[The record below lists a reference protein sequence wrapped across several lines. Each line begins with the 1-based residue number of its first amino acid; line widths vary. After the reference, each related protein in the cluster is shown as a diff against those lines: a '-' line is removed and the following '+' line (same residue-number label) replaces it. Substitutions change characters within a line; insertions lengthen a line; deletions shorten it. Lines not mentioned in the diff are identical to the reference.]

1 MENIEKLNEQFLHI
15 QGLLSKKDFAAAI
28 ELLDSMFKEYSAIDW
43 VGDNKITDAESEQ
56 MQKLHYVYKDF
67 YAHHLITY
75 YCQLFT
81 ALVSLLDEAAKYKNS
96 ITKAYAH
103 VDSILAELE
112 NLEKVTQSEDS
123 HNKLWLER
131 SDYKTVKS
139 MLSDCCGLPQCGISQ
154 EDYQD
159 FLYTYNHQP
168 DLLDDEDTVE
178 DDEDTVEDDED
189 GYLDMDN
196 DYDDIEDYFEKK
208 SWCNIHFYCLGVV
221 KSCTVGGN
229 INYRSIIDKLQHDIG
244 ISPEVWQLKDDSEF
258 NVVKKM
264 EALVT
269 SKLCNFNPT
278 IDIDHNILPTLL
290 EQVDNSNAPL
300 SIEVVAT
307 LNYRELGTTC
317 IGYVV
322 SGKLTVGDKVKLNFA
337 LGNGEHAPELDD
349 NDVLSAK
356 VTWIET
362 NGTELTTKAIAN
374 QTLSFGLDIER
385 FLLPETISSVEHYEV

>member
-1 MENIEKLNEQFLHI
+1 MKDIHVLNEKFLTA
-15 QGLLSKKDFAAAI
+15 QELWKKNEFASAF
-28 ELLDSMFKEYSAIDW
+28 EMLDGMYKEYSAMDW
-43 VGDNKITDAESEQ
+43 IEEGVSTDADANEQ
-56 MQKLHYVYKDF
+56 QQALHYIYKDF
-67 YAHHLITY
+67 YAHHLINY

-81 ALVSLLDEAAKYKNS
+81 ALVSLLDEAAKYKNN

-112 NLEKVTQSEDS
+112 NLEKVAPSEYS
-123 HNKLWLER
+123 HHKLWLER

-168 DLLDDEDTVE
+168 DLLDDEDTGE
-178 DDEDTVEDDED
+178 DDEDD
-189 GYLDMDN
+189 YFDMDN

-258 NVVKKM
+258 KVVKKM
-264 EALVT
+264 EDFVT

-337 LGNGEHAPELDD
+337 LGNGEHTPKLDD

-374 QTLSFGLDIER
+374 QTLSFALDIER
-385 FLLPETISSVEHYEV
+385 YLLPETISSVEHYKV

>member
-1 MENIEKLNEQFLHI
+1 MGGWISSVF
-15 QGLLSKKDFAAAI
+15 SKKFLTAQELWEKNEFASAF
-28 ELLDSMFKEYSAIDW
+28 EMLDGMYKEYSAMDW
-43 VGDNKITDAESEQ
+43 IEEGVSTDADANEQ
-56 MQKLHYVYKDF
+56 QQALHYIYKDF
-67 YAHHLITY
+67 YAHHLINY

-81 ALVSLLDEAAKYKNS
+81 ALVSLLDEAAKYKNN

-112 NLEKVTQSEDS
+112 NLEKVAPSEYS
-123 HNKLWLER
+123 HHKLWLER

-168 DLLDDEDTVE
+168 DLLDDEDTGE
-178 DDEDTVEDDED
+178 DDEDD
-189 GYLDMDN
+189 YFDMDN

-258 NVVKKM
+258 KVVKKM
-264 EALVT
+264 EDFVT

-337 LGNGEHAPELDD
+337 LGNGEHTPELDD

-385 FLLPETISSVEHYEV
+385 YLLPETISSVEHYKV

>member
-1 MENIEKLNEQFLHI
+1 MEDINVLNKKFLTAQELWEKNE
-15 QGLLSKKDFAAAI
+15 FASAF
-28 ELLDSMFKEYSAIDW
+28 EMLDEMYKEYSAMDW
-43 VGDNKITDAESEQ
+43 IEEGVSTDADANEQ
-56 MQKLHYVYKDF
+56 QQALHYIYKDF

-81 ALVSLLDEAAKYKNS
+81 ALVSLLDEAAKYKNN

-112 NLEKVTQSEDS
+112 NLEKVAPSEYS
-123 HNKLWLER
+123 HHKLWLER

-168 DLLDDEDTVE
+168 DLLDDEDTGE
-178 DDEDTVEDDED
+178 DDEDD
-189 GYLDMDN
+189 YLDMD

-258 NVVKKM
+258 KVVKKM

-337 LGNGEHAPELDD
+337 LGNGEHTPKLDD

-385 FLLPETISSVEHYEV
+385 FLLPETICQSTEKQ

>member
-1 MENIEKLNEQFLHI
+1 MKDINVLNEKFLTA
-15 QGLLSKKDFAAAI
+15 QELWEKNEFASAF
-28 ELLDSMFKEYSAIDW
+28 EMLDGMYKEYSAMDW
-43 VGDNKITDAESEQ
+43 IEEGVSTDADANEQ
-56 MQKLHYVYKDF
+56 QQALHYIYKDF
-67 YAHHLITY
+67 YAHHLINY

-103 VDSILAELE
+103 VDSILAELG
-112 NLEKVTQSEDS
+112 NLEKVAPSEDS
-123 HNKLWLER
+123 HHKLWLER

-168 DLLDDEDTVE
+168 DLLDDEDTGE
-178 DDEDTVEDDED
+178 DDEDD
-189 GYLDMDN
+189 YFDMDN

-258 NVVKKM
+258 KVVKKM

-337 LGNGEHAPELDD
+337 LGNGEHTPKLDD

-356 VTWIET
+356 VTWIEI

-385 FLLPETISSVEHYEV
+385 YLLPETISGVEHYKV

>member
-1 MENIEKLNEQFLHI
+1 MKDINVLNEKFLTA
-15 QGLLSKKDFAAAI
+15 QELWKKNEFASAF
-28 ELLDSMFKEYSAIDW
+28 EMLDGMYKEYSAMDW
-43 VGDNKITDAESEQ
+43 IEEGVSTDADANEQ
-56 MQKLHYVYKDF
+56 QQALHYIYKDF
-67 YAHHLITY
+67 YAHHLINY

-81 ALVSLLDEAAKYKNS
+81 ALVSLLDEAAKYKNN

-112 NLEKVTQSEDS
+112 NLEKVAPSEYS
-123 HNKLWLER
+123 HHKLWLER

-168 DLLDDEDTVE
+168 DLL

-337 LGNGEHAPELDD
+337 LGNGEHTPKLDD

-385 FLLPETISSVEHYEV
+385 YLLPETISSVEHYKV

>member
-1 MENIEKLNEQFLHI
+1 MKDINVLNEKFLTA
-15 QGLLSKKDFAAAI
+15 QELWEKNEFASAF
-28 ELLDSMFKEYSAIDW
+28 EMLDGMYKEYSAMDW
-43 VGDNKITDAESEQ
+43 IEEGVSTDADANEQ
-56 MQKLHYVYKDF
+56 QQALHYIYKDF
-67 YAHHLITY
+67 YAHHLINY

-81 ALVSLLDEAAKYKNS
+81 ALVSLLDEAAKYKNN

-112 NLEKVTQSEDS
+112 NLEKVAPSEYS
-123 HNKLWLER
+123 HHKLWLER
-131 SDYKTVKS
+131 SDYKNVKS

-168 DLLDDEDTVE
+168 DLLDDEETGE
-178 DDEDTVEDDED
+178 DDEDD
-189 GYLDMDN
+189 YFDMDN

-337 LGNGEHAPELDD
+337 LGNGEHTPKLDD
-349 NDVLSAK
+349 NEVLSAK

-385 FLLPETISSVEHYEV
+385 YLLPETISSVEHYKV

>member
-1 MENIEKLNEQFLHI
+1 MKDINVLNEKFLTA
-15 QGLLSKKDFAAAI
+15 QELWKKNEFASAF
-28 ELLDSMFKEYSAIDW
+28 EMLDGMYKEYSAMDW
-43 VGDNKITDAESEQ
+43 IEEGVSTDADANEQ
-56 MQKLHYVYKDF
+56 QQALHYIYKDF
-67 YAHHLITY
+67 YAHHLINY

-81 ALVSLLDEAAKYKNS
+81 ALVSLLDEAAKYKNN

-112 NLEKVTQSEDS
+112 NLEKVAPSEYS
-123 HNKLWLER
+123 HHKLWLER

-168 DLLDDEDTVE
+168 DLLDDEDTGE
-178 DDEDTVEDDED
+178 DDEDD
-189 GYLDMDN
+189 YFDMDN
-196 DYDDIEDYFEKK
+196 DYDDIEDHFKKK

-258 NVVKKM
+258 KVVKKM
-264 EALVT
+264 EDFVT

-322 SGKLTVGDKVKLNFA
+322 SGKPTVGDKVKLNFA
-337 LGNGEHAPELDD
+337 LGNGEHTPELDD

-385 FLLPETISSVEHYEV
+385 YLLPETISSVEHYKV

>member
-1 MENIEKLNEQFLHI
+1 MKDINVLNEKFLTA
-15 QGLLSKKDFAAAI
+15 QELWKKNEFASAF
-28 ELLDSMFKEYSAIDW
+28 EMLDGMYKEYSAMDW
-43 VGDNKITDAESEQ
+43 IEEGVSTDADANEQ
-56 MQKLHYVYKDF
+56 QQALHYIYKDF
-67 YAHHLITY
+67 YAHHLINY

-81 ALVSLLDEAAKYKNS
+81 ALVSLLDEAAKYKNN

-112 NLEKVTQSEDS
+112 NLEKVAPSEYS
-123 HNKLWLER
+123 HHKLWLER

-168 DLLDDEDTVE
+168 DLL

-337 LGNGEHAPELDD
+337 LGNGEHTPKLDD

-385 FLLPETISSVEHYEV
+385 YLLPETISGVEHYKV

>member
-1 MENIEKLNEQFLHI
+1 MKDINVLNEKFLTA
-15 QGLLSKKDFAAAI
+15 QELWKKNEFASAF
-28 ELLDSMFKEYSAIDW
+28 EMLDGMYKEYSAMDW
-43 VGDNKITDAESEQ
+43 IEEGVSTDADANEQ
-56 MQKLHYVYKDF
+56 QQALHYIYKDF
-67 YAHHLITY
+67 YAHHLINY

-81 ALVSLLDEAAKYKNS
+81 DLVSLLDEAAKYKNN

-112 NLEKVTQSEDS
+112 NLEKVAPSEYS
-123 HNKLWLER
+123 HHKLWLER

-168 DLLDDEDTVE
+168 DLLDDEDTGE
-178 DDEDTVEDDED
+178 DDEDD
-189 GYLDMDN
+189 YFDMDN

-337 LGNGEHAPELDD
+337 LGNGEHAPKLDD

-374 QTLSFGLDIER
+374 QSLSFGLDIER
-385 FLLPETISSVEHYEV
+385 YLLPETISSVEHYKV

>member
-1 MENIEKLNEQFLHI
+1 MKDINVLNEKFLTA
-15 QGLLSKKDFAAAI
+15 QELWEKNEFASAF
-28 ELLDSMFKEYSAIDW
+28 EMLDGMYKEYSAMDW
-43 VGDNKITDAESEQ
+43 IEEGVSTDADANEQ
-56 MQKLHYVYKDF
+56 QQALHYIYKDF
-67 YAHHLITY
+67 YAHHLINY

-103 VDSILAELE
+103 VDSILAELG
-112 NLEKVTQSEDS
+112 NLEKVAPSEDS
-123 HNKLWLER
+123 HHKLWLER
-131 SDYKTVKS
+131 SDYKAVKS

-168 DLLDDEDTVE
+168 DLLDDEDTGE
-178 DDEDTVEDDED
+178 DDEDD
-189 GYLDMDN
+189 YFDMDN

-258 NVVKKM
+258 KVVKKM

-337 LGNGEHAPELDD
+337 LGNGEHTPELDD

-385 FLLPETISSVEHYEV
+385 YLLPETISSVEHYKV

>member
-1 MENIEKLNEQFLHI
+1 MKDINVLNEKFLTA
-15 QGLLSKKDFAAAI
+15 QELWEKNEFASAF
-28 ELLDSMFKEYSAIDW
+28 EMLDGMYKEYSAMDW
-43 VGDNKITDAESEQ
+43 IEEGVSTDADANEQ
-56 MQKLHYVYKDF
+56 QQALHYIYKDF
-67 YAHHLITY
+67 YAHHLINY

-81 ALVSLLDEAAKYKNS
+81 ALVSLLDEAAKYKNN

-112 NLEKVTQSEDS
+112 NLEKVAPSEYS
-123 HNKLWLER
+123 HHKLWLER

-168 DLLDDEDTVE
+168 DLLDDEDTGE
-178 DDEDTVEDDED
+178 DDEDD
-189 GYLDMDN
+189 YFDMDN

-337 LGNGEHAPELDD
+337 LGNGEHTPELDD

-374 QTLSFGLDIER
+374 QTLSFGLDIES
-385 FLLPETISSVEHYEV
+385 FLLPETISSVEHYKV

>member
-1 MENIEKLNEQFLHI
+1 MKDINVLNEKFLTA
-15 QGLLSKKDFAAAI
+15 QELWEKNEFASAF
-28 ELLDSMFKEYSAIDW
+28 EMLDGMYKEYSAMDW
-43 VGDNKITDAESEQ
+43 IEEGVSTDADANEQ
-56 MQKLHYVYKDF
+56 QQALHYIYKDF
-67 YAHHLITY
+67 YAHHLINY

-81 ALVSLLDEAAKYKNS
+81 ALVSLLDEAAKYKNN

-112 NLEKVTQSEDS
+112 NLEKVAPSEYS
-123 HNKLWLER
+123 HHKLWLER

-159 FLYTYNHQP
+159 FLYAYNHQP
-168 DLLDDEDTVE
+168 DLL

-258 NVVKKM
+258 KVVKKM

-385 FLLPETISSVEHYEV
+385 YLLPETISGVEHYKV

>member
-1 MENIEKLNEQFLHI
+1 MKDINVLNEKFLTA
-15 QGLLSKKDFAAAI
+15 QELWKKNEFASAF
-28 ELLDSMFKEYSAIDW
+28 EMLDGMYKEYSAMDW
-43 VGDNKITDAESEQ
+43 IEEGVSTDADANEQ
-56 MQKLHYVYKDF
+56 QQALHYIYKDF
-67 YAHHLITY
+67 YAHHLINY

-81 ALVSLLDEAAKYKNS
+81 ALVSLLDEAAKYKNN

-112 NLEKVTQSEDS
+112 NLEKVAPSEYS
-123 HNKLWLER
+123 HHKLWLER

-168 DLLDDEDTVE
+168 DLLDDEDTGE
-178 DDEDTVEDDED
+178 DDEDD
-189 GYLDMDN
+189 YFDMDN

-258 NVVKKM
+258 KVVKKM

-337 LGNGEHAPELDD
+337 LGNGEHTPELDD

-385 FLLPETISSVEHYEV
+385 YLLPETISGVEHYKV

>member
-1 MENIEKLNEQFLHI
+1 MKDINVLNERFLTA
-15 QGLLSKKDFAAAI
+15 QELWEKNEFASAF
-28 ELLDSMFKEYSAIDW
+28 EMLDGMYKEYSAMDW
-43 VGDNKITDAESEQ
+43 IEEGVSTDADANEQ
-56 MQKLHYVYKDF
+56 QQALHYIYKDF
-67 YAHHLITY
+67 YAHHLINY

-81 ALVSLLDEAAKYKNS
+81 ALVSLLDEAAKYKNN

-112 NLEKVTQSEDS
+112 NLEKVAPSEYS
-123 HNKLWLER
+123 HHKLWLER

-168 DLLDDEDTVE
+168 DLLDDEDTG
-178 DDEDTVEDDED
+178 EDDED
-189 GYLDMDN
+189 GYFDMDN

-258 NVVKKM
+258 KVVKKM
-264 EALVT
+264 EDFVT

-337 LGNGEHAPELDD
+337 LGNGEHTPELDD

-385 FLLPETISSVEHYEV
+385 YLLPETISSVEHYKV

>member
-1 MENIEKLNEQFLHI
+1 MKDINVLNEKFLTA
-15 QGLLSKKDFAAAI
+15 QELWEKNEFASAF
-28 ELLDSMFKEYSAIDW
+28 EMLDGMYKEYSAMDW
-43 VGDNKITDAESEQ
+43 IEEGVSTDADANEQ
-56 MQKLHYVYKDF
+56 QQALHYIYKDF
-67 YAHHLITY
+67 YAHHLINY

-103 VDSILAELE
+103 VDSILAELG
-112 NLEKVTQSEDS
+112 NLEKVAPSEDS
-123 HNKLWLER
+123 HHKLWLER

-168 DLLDDEDTVE
+168 DLLDDEDTGE
-178 DDEDTVEDDED
+178 DDEDD
-189 GYLDMDN
+189 YFDMDN

-258 NVVKKM
+258 KVVKKM

-269 SKLCNFNPT
+269 SKLCNC
-278 IDIDHNILPTLL
+278 
-290 EQVDNSNAPL
+290 
-300 SIEVVAT
+300 
-307 LNYRELGTTC
+307 NY
-317 IGYVV
+317 
-322 SGKLTVGDKVKLNFA
+322 
-337 LGNGEHAPELDD
+337 
-349 NDVLSAK
+349 SAI
-356 VTWIET
+356 V
-362 NGTELTTKAIAN
+362 
-374 QTLSFGLDIER
+374 
-385 FLLPETISSVEHYEV
+385 

>member
-1 MENIEKLNEQFLHI
+1 MKDINVLNEKFLTA
-15 QGLLSKKDFAAAI
+15 QELWKKNEFASAF
-28 ELLDSMFKEYSAIDW
+28 EMLDGMYKEYSAMDW
-43 VGDNKITDAESEQ
+43 IEEGVSTDADANEQ
-56 MQKLHYVYKDF
+56 QQALHYICKDF
-67 YAHHLITY
+67 YAHHLINY

-81 ALVSLLDEAAKYKNS
+81 ALVSLLDEAAKYKNN

-112 NLEKVTQSEDS
+112 NLEKVAPSEYS
-123 HNKLWLER
+123 HHKLWLER

-168 DLLDDEDTVE
+168 DLLDDEDTGE
-178 DDEDTVEDDED
+178 DDEDD
-189 GYLDMDN
+189 YFDMDN

-258 NVVKKM
+258 KVVKKM

-337 LGNGEHAPELDD
+337 LGNGEHTPKLDD

-385 FLLPETISSVEHYEV
+385 YLLPETISSVEHYKV

>member
-1 MENIEKLNEQFLHI
+1 MKDINVLNEKFLTA
-15 QGLLSKKDFAAAI
+15 QELWEKNEFASAF
-28 ELLDSMFKEYSAIDW
+28 EMLDGMYKEYSAMDW
-43 VGDNKITDAESEQ
+43 IEEGVSTDADANEQ
-56 MQKLHYVYKDF
+56 QQALHYIYKDF
-67 YAHHLITY
+67 YAHHLINY

-103 VDSILAELE
+103 VDSILAELG
-112 NLEKVTQSEDS
+112 NLEKVAPSEDS
-123 HNKLWLER
+123 HHKLWLER

-168 DLLDDEDTVE
+168 DLLDDEDTGE
-178 DDEDTVEDDED
+178 DDEDD
-189 GYLDMDN
+189 YFDMDN

-258 NVVKKM
+258 KVVKKM

-269 SKLCNFNPT
+269 SKLCIFNPT

-337 LGNGEHAPELDD
+337 LGNGEHAPKLDD

-374 QTLSFGLDIER
+374 QSLSFGLDIER
-385 FLLPETISSVEHYEV
+385 YLLPETISSVEHYKV

>member
-1 MENIEKLNEQFLHI
+1 MKDINVLNEKFLTA
-15 QGLLSKKDFAAAI
+15 QELWEKNEFASAF
-28 ELLDSMFKEYSAIDW
+28 EMLDGMYKEYSAMDW
-43 VGDNKITDAESEQ
+43 IEEGVSTDADANEQ
-56 MQKLHYVYKDF
+56 QQALHYIYKDF
-67 YAHHLITY
+67 YAHHLINY
-75 YCQLFT
+75 YRQLFT
-81 ALVSLLDEAAKYKNS
+81 ALVSLLGEAAKYKNN

-112 NLEKVTQSEDS
+112 NLEKVAPSEYS
-123 HNKLWLER
+123 HHKLWLER

-168 DLLDDEDTVE
+168 DLLDDEDTGE
-178 DDEDTVEDDED
+178 DDEDD
-189 GYLDMDN
+189 YFDMDN

-208 SWCNIHFYCLGVV
+208 SWCNIHFYCLGVI
-221 KSCTVGGN
+221 KSCTVGGI

-258 NVVKKM
+258 KVVKKM

-337 LGNGEHAPELDD
+337 LGNGEHTPKLDD

-374 QTLSFGLDIER
+374 QTLSFGLDKER
-385 FLLPETISSVEHYEV
+385 YLLPETISSVEHYKV

>member
-1 MENIEKLNEQFLHI
+1 MKDINVLNEKFLTA
-15 QGLLSKKDFAAAI
+15 QELWKKNEFASAF
-28 ELLDSMFKEYSAIDW
+28 EMLDGMYKEYSAMDW
-43 VGDNKITDAESEQ
+43 IEEGVSTDADANEQ
-56 MQKLHYVYKDF
+56 QQALHYTYKDF
-67 YAHHLITY
+67 YAHHLINY

-112 NLEKVTQSEDS
+112 NLEKVAPSEYS
-123 HNKLWLER
+123 HHKLWLER

-168 DLLDDEDTVE
+168 DLLDDEDTGE
-178 DDEDTVEDDED
+178 DDEDD
-189 GYLDMDN
+189 YFDMDN

-258 NVVKKM
+258 KVVKKM
-264 EALVT
+264 EDFVT

-385 FLLPETISSVEHYEV
+385 YLLPETISGVEHYKV

>member
-1 MENIEKLNEQFLHI
+1 MKDINVLNEKFLTA
-15 QGLLSKKDFAAAI
+15 QELWEKNEFASAF
-28 ELLDSMFKEYSAIDW
+28 EMLDGMYKEYSAMDW
-43 VGDNKITDAESEQ
+43 IEEGVSTDADANEQ
-56 MQKLHYVYKDF
+56 QQALHYIYKDF
-67 YAHHLITY
+67 YAHHLINY

-81 ALVSLLDEAAKYKNS
+81 ALVSLLDEAAKYKNN

-112 NLEKVTQSEDS
+112 NLEKVTPSEDS
-123 HNKLWLER
+123 HHKLWLER
-131 SDYKTVKS
+131 SDYKNVKS

-168 DLLDDEDTVE
+168 DLLDDEDTG
-178 DDEDTVEDDED
+178 EDDED

-258 NVVKKM
+258 KVVKKM

-337 LGNGEHAPELDD
+337 LGNGEHTPKLDD

-385 FLLPETISSVEHYEV
+385 FLLPETISSVEHYKV

>member
-1 MENIEKLNEQFLHI
+1 MKDINVLNEKFLTA
-15 QGLLSKKDFAAAI
+15 QELWKKNEFASAF
-28 ELLDSMFKEYSAIDW
+28 EMLDGMYKEYSAMDW
-43 VGDNKITDAESEQ
+43 IEEGVSTDADANEQ
-56 MQKLHYVYKDF
+56 QQALHYIYKDF
-67 YAHHLITY
+67 YAHHLINY

-81 ALVSLLDEAAKYKNS
+81 ALVSLLDEAAKYKNNM
-96 ITKAYAH
+96 TKAYAH

-112 NLEKVTQSEDS
+112 NLEKVAPSEYS
-123 HNKLWLER
+123 HHKLWLER

-168 DLLDDEDTVE
+168 DLLDDEDTGE
-178 DDEDTVEDDED
+178 DDEDD
-189 GYLDMDN
+189 YFDMDN

-385 FLLPETISSVEHYEV
+385 YLLPETISGVEHYKV

>member
-1 MENIEKLNEQFLHI
+1 MKDINVLNEKFLTA
-15 QGLLSKKDFAAAI
+15 QELWEKNEFASAF
-28 ELLDSMFKEYSAIDW
+28 EMLDGMYKEYSAMDW
-43 VGDNKITDAESEQ
+43 IEEGVSTDADANEQ
-56 MQKLHYVYKDF
+56 QQALHYIYKDF
-67 YAHHLITY
+67 YAHHLINY

-81 ALVSLLDEAAKYKNS
+81 ALVSLLDEAAKYKNN

-112 NLEKVTQSEDS
+112 NLEKVAPSEYS
-123 HNKLWLER
+123 HHKLWLER

-168 DLLDDEDTVE
+168 DLLDDEDTGE
-178 DDEDTVEDDED
+178 DDEDD
-189 GYLDMDN
+189 YFDMDN

-258 NVVKKM
+258 KVVKKM
-264 EALVT
+264 EDFVT

-278 IDIDHNILPTLL
+278 IDIDHNILPTML

-337 LGNGEHAPELDD
+337 LGNGEHTPELDD

-385 FLLPETISSVEHYEV
+385 YLLPETISSVEHYKV

>member
-1 MENIEKLNEQFLHI
+1 MKDINVLNEKFLTA
-15 QGLLSKKDFAAAI
+15 QELWKKNEFASAF
-28 ELLDSMFKEYSAIDW
+28 EMLDGMYKEYSAMDW
-43 VGDNKITDAESEQ
+43 IEEGVSTDADANEQ
-56 MQKLHYVYKDF
+56 QQALHYIYKDF
-67 YAHHLITY
+67 YAHHLINY

-81 ALVSLLDEAAKYKNS
+81 ALVSLLDEAAKYKNN

-112 NLEKVTQSEDS
+112 NLEKVAPSEYS

-168 DLLDDEDTVE
+168 DLL

-258 NVVKKM
+258 KVVKKM

-337 LGNGEHAPELDD
+337 LGNGEHTPKLDD

-385 FLLPETISSVEHYEV
+385 YLLPETISGVEHYKV

>member
-1 MENIEKLNEQFLHI
+1 MKDINVLNEKFLTA
-15 QGLLSKKDFAAAI
+15 QELWEKNEFASAF
-28 ELLDSMFKEYSAIDW
+28 EMLDGMYKEYSAMDW
-43 VGDNKITDAESEQ
+43 IEEGVSTDADANEQ
-56 MQKLHYVYKDF
+56 QQALHYIYKDF
-67 YAHHLITY
+67 YAHHLINY

-81 ALVSLLDEAAKYKNS
+81 ALVSLLDEAAKYKNN

-112 NLEKVTQSEDS
+112 NLEKVAPSEYS
-123 HNKLWLER
+123 HHKLWLKR

-168 DLLDDEDTVE
+168 DLLDDEDTGE
-178 DDEDTVEDDED
+178 DDEDD
-189 GYLDMDN
+189 YFDMDN

-258 NVVKKM
+258 KVVKKM
-264 EALVT
+264 EDFVT

-337 LGNGEHAPELDD
+337 LGNGEYAPKLDD

-374 QTLSFGLDIER
+374 QSLSFGLDIER
-385 FLLPETISSVEHYEV
+385 YLLPETISSVEHYKV

>member
-1 MENIEKLNEQFLHI
+1 MKDINVLNEKFLTA
-15 QGLLSKKDFAAAI
+15 QELWEKNEFASAF
-28 ELLDSMFKEYSAIDW
+28 EMLDGMYKEYSAMDW
-43 VGDNKITDAESEQ
+43 IEEGVSTDADANEQ
-56 MQKLHYVYKDF
+56 QQALHYIYKDF
-67 YAHHLITY
+67 YAHHLINY

-103 VDSILAELE
+103 VDSILAELG
-112 NLEKVTQSEDS
+112 NLEKVAPSEDS
-123 HNKLWLER
+123 HHKLWLER

-168 DLLDDEDTVE
+168 DLLDDEDTGE
-178 DDEDTVEDDED
+178 DDEDD
-189 GYLDMDN
+189 YFDMDN

-258 NVVKKM
+258 KVVKKM

-300 SIEVVAT
+300 SLEVVAT

-337 LGNGEHAPELDD
+337 LGNGEHTPKLDD

-385 FLLPETISSVEHYEV
+385 YLLPETISGVEHYKV

>member
-1 MENIEKLNEQFLHI
+1 MKDINVLNEKFLTA
-15 QGLLSKKDFAAAI
+15 QELWKKNEFASAF
-28 ELLDSMFKEYSAIDW
+28 EMLDGMYKEYSAMDW
-43 VGDNKITDAESEQ
+43 IEEGVSTDADANEQ
-56 MQKLHYVYKDF
+56 QQALHYIYKDF
-67 YAHHLITY
+67 YAHHLINY
-75 YCQLFT
+75 YCQLYT
-81 ALVSLLDEAAKYKNS
+81 ALVSLLDEAAKYKNN

-112 NLEKVTQSEDS
+112 NLEKVAPSEYS
-123 HNKLWLER
+123 HHKLWLER

-168 DLLDDEDTVE
+168 DLLDDEDTGE
-178 DDEDTVEDDED
+178 DDEDD
-189 GYLDMDN
+189 YFDMDN

-258 NVVKKM
+258 KVVKKM
-264 EALVT
+264 EDFVT

-337 LGNGEHAPELDD
+337 LGNGEHTPELDD

-385 FLLPETISSVEHYEV
+385 YLLPETISSVEHYKV

>member
-1 MENIEKLNEQFLHI
+1 MKDINVLNEKFLTA
-15 QGLLSKKDFAAAI
+15 QELWEKNEFASAF
-28 ELLDSMFKEYSAIDW
+28 EMLDGMYKEYSAMDW
-43 VGDNKITDAESEQ
+43 IEEGVSTDADPNELQ
-56 MQKLHYVYKDF
+56 QALHYIYKDF
-67 YAHHLITY
+67 YAHHLINY

-103 VDSILAELE
+103 VDSILAELG
-112 NLEKVTQSEDS
+112 NLEKVAPSEDS
-123 HNKLWLER
+123 HHRLWLER

-139 MLSDCCGLPQCGISQ
+139 MLSDCCGLPQCGILQ

-168 DLLDDEDTVE
+168 DLL

-385 FLLPETISSVEHYEV
+385 YLLPETISGVEHYKV

>member
-1 MENIEKLNEQFLHI
+1 MKDINVLNEKFLTA
-15 QGLLSKKDFAAAI
+15 QELWEKNEFASAF
-28 ELLDSMFKEYSAIDW
+28 EMLDGMYKEYSAMDW
-43 VGDNKITDAESEQ
+43 IEEGVSTDADANEQ
-56 MQKLHYVYKDF
+56 QQALHYIYKDF
-67 YAHHLITY
+67 YAHHLINY

-103 VDSILAELE
+103 VDSILAELG
-112 NLEKVTQSEDS
+112 NLEKVAPSEDS
-123 HNKLWLER
+123 HHKLWLER

-168 DLLDDEDTVE
+168 DLLDDEDTGE
-178 DDEDTVEDDED
+178 DDEDD
-189 GYLDMDN
+189 YFDMDN

-244 ISPEVWQLKDDSEF
+244 ISPELWQLKDDSEF
-258 NVVKKM
+258 KVVKKM

-337 LGNGEHAPELDD
+337 LGNGEHTPKLDD

-385 FLLPETISSVEHYEV
+385 YLLPETISGVEHYKV

>member
-1 MENIEKLNEQFLHI
+1 MKDINVLNEKFLTA
-15 QGLLSKKDFAAAI
+15 QELWEKNEFASAF
-28 ELLDSMFKEYSAIDW
+28 EMLDGMYKEYSAMDW
-43 VGDNKITDAESEQ
+43 IEEGVSTDADANEQ
-56 MQKLHYVYKDF
+56 QQALHYIYKDF
-67 YAHHLITY
+67 YAHHLINY

-103 VDSILAELE
+103 VDSILAELG
-112 NLEKVTQSEDS
+112 NLEKVAPSEVS
-123 HNKLWLER
+123 HHKLWLER

-168 DLLDDEDTVE
+168 DLLDDEDTGE
-178 DDEDTVEDDED
+178 DDEDD
-189 GYLDMDN
+189 YFDMDN

-264 EALVT
+264 EDFVT
-269 SKLCNFNPT
+269 SKLCSFNPT

-322 SGKLTVGDKVKLNFA
+322 SGKLTVGDKVKLNYA

-385 FLLPETISSVEHYEV
+385 YLLPETISSVEHYEV

>member
-1 MENIEKLNEQFLHI
+1 MKDINVLNEKFLTA
-15 QGLLSKKDFAAAI
+15 QELWEKNEFASAF
-28 ELLDSMFKEYSAIDW
+28 EMLDGMYKEYSAMDW
-43 VGDNKITDAESEQ
+43 IEEGVSTDADANEQ
-56 MQKLHYVYKDF
+56 QQALHYIYKDF
-67 YAHHLITY
+67 YAHHLINY

-103 VDSILAELE
+103 VDSILAELG
-112 NLEKVTQSEDS
+112 NLEKVAPSEDS
-123 HNKLWLER
+123 HHKLWLER

-168 DLLDDEDTVE
+168 DLLDDEDTGE
-178 DDEDTVEDDED
+178 DDEDD
-189 GYLDMDN
+189 YFDMDN

-258 NVVKKM
+258 KVVKKM

-337 LGNGEHAPELDD
+337 LGNGEHTPKLDD

-385 FLLPETISSVEHYEV
+385 YLLPETISGVAHYKV

>member
-1 MENIEKLNEQFLHI
+1 MKDINVLNEKFLTA
-15 QGLLSKKDFAAAI
+15 QELWKKNEFASAF
-28 ELLDSMFKEYSAIDW
+28 EMLDGMYKEYSAMDW
-43 VGDNKITDAESEQ
+43 IEEGVSTDADANELQ
-56 MQKLHYVYKDF
+56 QALHYIYKDF
-67 YAHHLITY
+67 YAHHLINY

-81 ALVSLLDEAAKYKNS
+81 ALVSLLDEAAKYKNN

-112 NLEKVTQSEDS
+112 NLEKVAPSEYS
-123 HNKLWLER
+123 HHKLWLER

-178 DDEDTVEDDED
+178 DDEDD
-189 GYLDMDN
+189 YFDMDN

-229 INYRSIIDKLQHDIG
+229 INYRSIIDKLQHEIG

-258 NVVKKM
+258 KVVKKM

-278 IDIDHNILPTLL
+278 IDIDHNFLPTLL

-337 LGNGEHAPELDD
+337 LGNGEHTPKLDD

-385 FLLPETISSVEHYEV
+385 YLLPETISGVEHYKV

>member
-1 MENIEKLNEQFLHI
+1 MKDINVLNEKFLTA
-15 QGLLSKKDFAAAI
+15 QELWKKNEFASAF
-28 ELLDSMFKEYSAIDW
+28 EMLDGMYKEYSAMDW
-43 VGDNKITDAESEQ
+43 IEEGVSTDADANEQ
-56 MQKLHYVYKDF
+56 QQALHYIYKDF
-67 YAHHLITY
+67 YAHHLINY

-81 ALVSLLDEAAKYKNS
+81 ALVSLLDEAAKYKNN

-112 NLEKVTQSEDS
+112 NLEKVAPSEYS
-123 HNKLWLER
+123 HHKLWLER

-168 DLLDDEDTVE
+168 DLLDDEDTGE
-178 DDEDTVEDDED
+178 DDEDD
-189 GYLDMDN
+189 YFDMDN

-258 NVVKKM
+258 KVVKKM
-264 EALVT
+264 EDFVT

-337 LGNGEHAPELDD
+337 LGNGEHTPELDD

-385 FLLPETISSVEHYEV
+385 YLLPETISSVEHYEV

>member
-1 MENIEKLNEQFLHI
+1 MEDIEKLNEQFLHI
-15 QGLLSKKDFAAAI
+15 QGLLSKKDFDAAI

-43 VGDNKITDAESEQ
+43 VVDNKITDAESEQ
-56 MQKLHYVYKDF
+56 MQMLHYVYKDF

-81 ALVSLLDEAAKYKNS
+81 ALVSLLDEAAKYKNN

-103 VDSILAELE
+103 VDSILAELG
-112 NLEKVTQSEDS
+112 NLEKVTPSEDS
-123 HNKLWLER
+123 HHKLWLER
-131 SDYKTVKS
+131 RDYKNVKS
-139 MLSDCCGLPQCGISQ
+139 VLSDCCGLPQCGISQ

-168 DLLDDEDTVE
+168 DLL

-221 KSCTVGGN
+221 KSCTVGEN
-229 INYRSIIDKLQHDIG
+229 INYRSIIYKLQHDIG

-264 EALVT
+264 EDLVT

-385 FLLPETISSVEHYEV
+385 FLLPETISSVEHYKV

>member
-1 MENIEKLNEQFLHI
+1 MKDINVLNEKFLTA
-15 QGLLSKKDFAAAI
+15 QELWEKNEFASAF
-28 ELLDSMFKEYSAIDW
+28 EMLDGMYKEYSAMDW
-43 VGDNKITDAESEQ
+43 IEEGVSTDADANGQ
-56 MQKLHYVYKDF
+56 QQALHYIYKDF
-67 YAHHLITY
+67 YAHHLINY

-103 VDSILAELE
+103 VDSILAELG
-112 NLEKVTQSEDS
+112 NLEKVAPSEDS
-123 HNKLWLER
+123 HHKLWLER
-131 SDYKTVKS
+131 SDYKNVKS
-139 MLSDCCGLPQCGISQ
+139 VLSDCCGLPQCGISQ

-168 DLLDDEDTVE
+168 DLLDDEDTGE
-178 DDEDTVEDDED
+178 DDEDD
-189 GYLDMDN
+189 YFDMDN

-258 NVVKKM
+258 KVVKKM

-337 LGNGEHAPELDD
+337 LGNGEHTPKLDD

-385 FLLPETISSVEHYEV
+385 YLLPETISSVEHYKV

>member
-1 MENIEKLNEQFLHI
+1 MKDINVLNEKFLTA
-15 QGLLSKKDFAAAI
+15 QELWKKNEFASAF
-28 ELLDSMFKEYSAIDW
+28 EMLDGMYKEYSAMDW
-43 VGDNKITDAESEQ
+43 IEEGVSTDADANEQ
-56 MQKLHYVYKDF
+56 QQALHYIYKDF
-67 YAHHLITY
+67 YAHHLINY

-81 ALVSLLDEAAKYKNS
+81 ALVSLLDEAAKYKNN

-112 NLEKVTQSEDS
+112 NLEKVAPSEYS
-123 HNKLWLER
+123 HHKLWLER

-168 DLLDDEDTVE
+168 DLLDDEDTGE
-178 DDEDTVEDDED
+178 DDEDD
-189 GYLDMDN
+189 YFDMDN

-244 ISPEVWQLKDDSEF
+244 ISPEVWPLKDDSEF
-258 NVVKKM
+258 KVVKKM

-337 LGNGEHAPELDD
+337 LGNGEHTPKLDD

-385 FLLPETISSVEHYEV
+385 YLLPETISSVEHYKV

>member
-1 MENIEKLNEQFLHI
+1 MKDINVLNEKFLTA
-15 QGLLSKKDFAAAI
+15 QELWEKNEFASAF
-28 ELLDSMFKEYSAIDW
+28 EMLDGIYKEYSAMDW
-43 VGDNKITDAESEQ
+43 IEEGVSTDADANEQ
-56 MQKLHYVYKDF
+56 QQALHYIYKDF
-67 YAHHLITY
+67 YAHHLINY

-103 VDSILAELE
+103 VDSILAELG
-112 NLEKVTQSEDS
+112 NLEKVAPSEDS
-123 HNKLWLER
+123 HHKLWLER

-168 DLLDDEDTVE
+168 DLL

-258 NVVKKM
+258 KVVKKM
-264 EALVT
+264 EDFVT

-337 LGNGEHAPELDD
+337 LGNGEHTPELDD

-385 FLLPETISSVEHYEV
+385 YLLPETISSVEHYKV

>member
-1 MENIEKLNEQFLHI
+1 MKDINVLNEKFLTA
-15 QGLLSKKDFAAAI
+15 QELWEKNEFASAF
-28 ELLDSMFKEYSAIDW
+28 EMLDGMYKEYSAMDW
-43 VGDNKITDAESEQ
+43 IEEGVSTDADANEQ
-56 MQKLHYVYKDF
+56 QQALHYIYKDF
-67 YAHHLITY
+67 YAHHLINY

-81 ALVSLLDEAAKYKNS
+81 ALVSLLDEAAKYKNN

-112 NLEKVTQSEDS
+112 NLEKVAPSEYS
-123 HNKLWLER
+123 HHKLWLER

-168 DLLDDEDTVE
+168 DLLDDEDTGE
-178 DDEDTVEDDED
+178 DDEDD
-189 GYLDMDN
+189 YFDMDN

-258 NVVKKM
+258 KVVKKM

-337 LGNGEHAPELDD
+337 LGNGEHTPKLDD

-385 FLLPETISSVEHYEV
+385 YLLPETISSVEHYRDVL

>member
-1 MENIEKLNEQFLHI
+1 MKDINVLNEKFLTA
-15 QGLLSKKDFAAAI
+15 QELWKKNEFASAF
-28 ELLDSMFKEYSAIDW
+28 EMLDGMYKEYSAMDW
-43 VGDNKITDAESEQ
+43 IEEGVSTDADANEQ
-56 MQKLHYVYKDF
+56 QQALHYIYKDF
-67 YAHHLITY
+67 YAHHLINY

-81 ALVSLLDEAAKYKNS
+81 ALVSLLDEAAKYKNN

-112 NLEKVTQSEDS
+112 NLEKVAPSEYS
-123 HNKLWLER
+123 HHKLWLER

-168 DLLDDEDTVE
+168 DLLDDEDTGE
-178 DDEDTVEDDED
+178 DDEDD
-189 GYLDMDN
+189 YFDMDN

-258 NVVKKM
+258 KVVKKM

-385 FLLPETISSVEHYEV
+385 YLLPETISSVEHYKV

>member
-1 MENIEKLNEQFLHI
+1 MKDINVLNEKFLTA
-15 QGLLSKKDFAAAI
+15 QELWKKNEFASAF
-28 ELLDSMFKEYSAIDW
+28 EMLDGMYKEYSAMDW
-43 VGDNKITDAESEQ
+43 IEEGVSTDADANEQ
-56 MQKLHYVYKDF
+56 QQALHYIYKDF
-67 YAHHLITY
+67 YAHHLINY

-81 ALVSLLDEAAKYKNS
+81 ALVSLLDEAAKYKNN

-112 NLEKVTQSEDS
+112 NLEKVAPSEYS
-123 HNKLWLER
+123 HHKLWLER

-168 DLLDDEDTVE
+168 DLLDDEDTGE
-178 DDEDTVEDDED
+178 DDEDD
-189 GYLDMDN
+189 YFDMDN

-258 NVVKKM
+258 KVVKKM
-264 EALVT
+264 EDFVT

-337 LGNGEHAPELDD
+337 LGNGEHTPELDD

-362 NGTELTTKAIAN
+362 NGTELTTKPIAN

-385 FLLPETISSVEHYEV
+385 YLLPETISSVEHYKV